1 MLCNRISDI
10 IKKERR
16 LFVCADTGLRRI
28 SKQAVAEIMNKNGE
42 ICIGMAGAGRAAEL
56 HLNALLRYTG
66 IPVCFKHII
75 AKRFE
80 QVNAMRERYGFQ
92 NASLSFDDLMRDP
105 EIDVIDICTP
115 PYMHDEMI
123 VKALESGKHVICEKP
138 LSGYFGNPNDNQP
151 IGLHTSKIK
160 MYDEL
165 LTKIDKLKTV
175 VKSSGRKFMYA
186 ENFVY
191 APAVTKAAEIIRKKK
206 SKILYAKG
214 EESLKG
220 SSSPVAGEW
229 NKTGGGTFIRTG
241 AHPLAAI
248 IWLKSTESKARN
260 EKIHIKSVF
269 ADMGMVTP
277 KLTSYDHRHIAAHPH
292 DVEDNGTVII
302 TFSDDSKA
310 VIIATDV
317 LLGGSRNYIELYCND
332 AVINCNLTMSNLMST
347 YFLDEDRLGD
357 VYISEMLPS
366 KQGWNYPFLE
376 DEIIRGYTD
385 EMRDFMEA
393 VYYDREPKSGF
404 DLAYES
410 IKIIYAAYKSA
421 EIGEAVR
428 F

>member
-1 MLCNRISDI
+1 
-10 IKKERR
+10 
-16 LFVCADTGLRRI
+16 
-28 SKQAVAEIMNKNGE
+28 MNKNGE
-42 ICIGMAGAGRAAEL
+42 ICLGMAGAGRATEL
-56 HLNALLRYTG
+56 HMNALIRYTG
-66 IPVCFKHII
+66 VPVCFKHIT
-75 AKRFE
+75 AQRFE
-80 QVNAMRERYGFQ
+80 QVNAMRDRYGFQ
-92 NASLSFDDLMRDP
+92 NASLSFDDLLQDP

-115 PYMHDEMI
+115 PYVHDEMI
-123 VKALESGKHVICEKP
+123 IKALQAGKHVICEKP
-138 LSGYFGNPNDNQP
+138 LSGYFGQTDDVEP
-151 IGLHTSKIK
+151 IGLHISKVK
-160 MYDEL
+160 MYEEL
-165 LTKIDKLKTV
+165 LTKIDRLKEI
-175 VKSSGRKFMYA
+175 VKGSGRKFMYA

-206 SKILYAKG
+206 CKILYAKG

-220 SSSPVAGEW
+220 SSSPVAGDW
-229 NKTGGGTFIRTG
+229 SKTGGGPFLRTG

-248 IWLKSTESKARN
+248 LWLKSVEAEARC
-260 EKIHIKSVF
+260 EEIKIKSVF
-269 ADMGMVTP
+269 ADMGRVTP
-277 KLTSYDHRHIAAHPH
+277 LLSEYDHRHIAARPN

-310 VIIATDV
+310 VVIATDV

-357 VYISEMLPS
+357 VYLSEMLPA
-366 KQGWNYPFLE
+366 KTGWNYPFLE

-393 VYYDREPKSGF
+393 VYYDREAKSGF

-421 EIGEAVR
+421 EIGEAVQP
-428 F
+428 